1 MYNLQVEV
9 VSGIKGT
16 IRKVASKYK
25 PVVTA
30 LVNGAANTFAKKA
43 LSTPKLRHAIIEEVK
58 RLIKKECQSLC
69 STLPEKRS
77 ILRDTRPS
85 HLRTFNW
92 QNIINELSR
101 RAPVLHA
108 VLSATVERR
117 GHNQMRIAPRVGMAV
132 AILMQERNQFMC
144 AAQTLTSIVL
154 HANHAGK
161 MVCYSSEH
169 VWYFLGWEL

>member
-1 MYNLQVEV
+1 M
-9 VSGIKGT
+9 
-16 IRKVASKYK
+16 
-25 PVVTA
+25 
-30 LVNGAANTFAKKA
+30 TF
-43 LSTPKLRHAIIEEVK
+43 S
-58 RLIKKECQSLC
+58 
-69 STLPEKRS
+69 
-77 ILRDTRPS
+77 
-85 HLRTFNW
+85 W

-132 AILMQERNQFMC
+132 AILMRERNQFMC

-161 MVCYSSEH
+161 MVCYSLEH